1 MQKLII
7 IQKNLKNKSWQK
19 NDVKELVAEKWGL
32 DAKTCTISISHYK
45 GDNREPQYT
54 SITVKGQKPNNI

>member
-1 MQKLII
+1 MAKESIVI
-7 IQKNLKNKSWQK
+7 EMNE

-32 DAKTCTISISHYK
+32 DPKTCTISISHYK

-54 SITVKGQKPNNI
+54 SITVKGEKPNNI